1 MLCVIGAPYRK
12 MGGDSWMM
20 QYLQNVTY
28 VAKMGYFEK
37 KTWHRNLVGWVVRC
51 FLWRVMVYL

>member
-1 MLCVIGAPYRK
+1 MIGAPYRK

-37 KTWHRNLVGWVVRC
+37 KT
-51 FLWRVMVYL
+51 